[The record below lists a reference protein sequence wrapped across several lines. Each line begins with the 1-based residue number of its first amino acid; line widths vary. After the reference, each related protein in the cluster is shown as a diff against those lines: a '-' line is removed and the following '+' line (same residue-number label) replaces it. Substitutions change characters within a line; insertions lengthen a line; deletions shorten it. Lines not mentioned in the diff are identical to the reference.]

1 MINTQ
6 KPAKSRDRMATAQ
19 NQPIHRMQNL
29 VVSVIL
35 RLKFLDKKNSE
46 GKQNDHTARTAACED
61 THIFG
66 RK

>member
-1 MINTQ
+1 
-6 KPAKSRDRMATAQ
+6 MATAQ

-35 RLKFLDKKNSE
+35 RLKFLDKKKNSE
-46 GKQNDHTARTAACED
+46 GKQNDDTARTAACQD